1 MRHRTGAR
9 APVQTWREAKLN
21 GPLPRLVSSESKPL
35 GRAEERGGAP
45 DVAKP
50 NLSLNSGDLT
60 SRASRSVP
68 NACTAAL
75 NEVRESSLCF
85 FHFFA
90 SSCFPLTPAR
100 PAAAAATAPRGS
112 SSFGSAPADWR
123 AHTDHLSSRAYYTC
137 GEAHQAARIVLPR
150 MVHTTPAVSAR
161 SHEYLPPHG
170 AHVTAV
176 RWSGRD
182 SKLT

>member
-1 MRHRTGAR
+1 MVLVRRQAVSHFVRHRTGAR

-75 NEVRESSLCF
+75 NEVRESSLF
-85 FHFFA
+85 
-90 SSCFPLTPAR
+90 FPLLR
-100 PAAAAATAPRGS
+100 FLLF
-112 SSFGSAPADWR
+112 SFNTR
-123 AHTDHLSSRAYYTC
+123 
-137 GEAHQAARIVLPR
+137 
-150 MVHTTPAVSAR
+150 
-161 SHEYLPPHG
+161 
-170 AHVTAV
+170 
-176 RWSGRD
+176 
-182 SKLT
+182 